1 MIEMGK
7 ELKLSNSELSLK
19 EIITNSSGEQFVV
32 NMFNLYEKYYELLL
46 QHTAIVVLND
56 EEYMRYKYKPKVL
69 SYELY
74 GTYELHYMLLRLNH
88 VYSVINFDFKEL
100 RVFEPNIIKLLN
112 EIMVIESENFIDNE
126 MMILKR
132 LNE

>member
-1 MIEMGK
+1 
-7 ELKLSNSELSLK
+7 
-19 EIITNSSGEQFVV
+19 
-32 NMFNLYEKYYELLL
+32 
-46 QHTAIVVLND
+46 
-56 EEYMRYKYKPKVL
+56 
-69 SYELY
+69 
-74 GTYELHYMLLRLNH
+74 MLLRLNH